1 MTKSREIRS
10 VLMEK
15 TRMESLTDGIFAFAM
30 TLLVTSMILPGDAVP
45 SLSSDRML
53 FSLLPEFYHYL
64 IAFFVLAAFWM
75 SHHDQFWR
83 IHTIDNKFLYLN
95 LTSLFF
101 VTLVPFSTSFVGDYD
116 SDTLATCLFEFN
128 LLVLGLIFSL
138 QWLYATR
145 DHRLLSPDYPESG
158 IQEGLYHGMI
168 IPVISLIGIIISLA
182 GVGTSTMVYLIAP
195 LVSCAIKVR
204 MARERSD
211 RGDSTKRE

>member
-1 MTKSREIRS
+1 MADMTKPIETGS

-15 TRMESLTDGIFAFAM
+15 NRMESLTDGIFAFAM

-53 FSLLPEFYHYL
+53 LSLLPEFYHYL

-75 SHHDQFWR
+75 SHHEQFCR
-83 IHTIDNKFLYLN
+83 VHNIDNKFLYLN
-95 LTSLFF
+95 LTGLFF
-101 VTLVPFSTSFVGDYD
+101 VTLVPFSTSFIGDYD

-128 LLVLGLIFSL
+128 LLILGLIFSL

-145 DHRLLSPDYPESG
+145 NLRLISPDFTETSILG
-158 IQEGLYHGMI
+158 GLYHGMI

-182 GVGTSTMVYLIAP
+182 GFGSSTMVYLIAP
-195 LVSCAIKVR
+195 LVSYAVDGQVKR
-204 MARERSD
+204 DTSD
-211 RGDSTKRE
+211 RAE